1 LSYSIADAQSSAV
14 QSPPLRLGDTGT
26 AAPLLDVRDLRLVFD
41 TYRGTVDALE
51 GVTFS
56 AMAGE
61 AVGII
66 GETGCGKSA
75 TARAVMGFIDPPARV
90 VGGEIFL
97 DGRNVLAMSAAELR
111 EMRGRLASF
120 VFQEAKKALNPTATV
135 GSQLI
140 EAAQC
145 ALGVSKSE
153 ARKAAAAALSN
164 VGLAD
169 AERIMKSYSYELS
182 GAMAQRVMIAIA
194 MVGGAKLIVADEPTS
209 ALDVSIQAQILKLLG
224 EIRRR
229 TGSAF
234 LLITHDLGVAA
245 ENCDSVNVMYAGRVV
260 ESGPAATVFARPAH
274 PYTARLL
281 AALPTPGRDRLEA
294 IPGTV
299 PDLVAP
305 PSGCRFSNRCD
316 RATALCSERP
326 ADVEVEP
333 GHRVA
338 CHYPLT
344 RSRIADLEGEA
355 A

>member
-1 LSYSIADAQSSAV
+1 LSYPRLFLQASVAEPGPIAAPSEQ
-14 QSPPLRLGDTGT
+14 
-26 AAPLLDVRDLRLVFD
+26 PLLDVRDLRLVFD
-41 TYRGTVDALE
+41 TYRGTVRALE

-56 AMAGE
+56 ARAGE
-61 AVGII
+61 AVAIV

-75 TARAVMGFIDPPARV
+75 TARAIMGFIDPPARV
-90 VGGEIFL
+90 EGGEIL
-97 DGRNVLAMSAAELR
+97 LAGRNVLTLSANELR
-111 EMRGRLASF
+111 KMRGRSASF
-120 VFQEAKKALNPTATV
+120 VFQEAKKALDPTATV

-145 ALGVSKSE
+145 SLQCSKGE

-169 AERIMKSYSYELS
+169 PERIMNSYSFELS
-182 GAMAQRVMIAIA
+182 GGMAQRVMIAIA
-194 MVGGAKLIVADEPTS
+194 MVGGAQLIVADEPTS

-224 EIRRR
+224 EIRER
-229 TGSAF
+229 TGSAL

-245 ENCDSVNVMYAGRVV
+245 ENCDTINVMYAGRVV
-260 ESGPAATVFARPAH
+260 ESGPVEEVFARPAH

-281 AALPTPGRDRLEA
+281 AALPSPDRDQLEA

-305 PSGCRFSNRCD
+305 PPGCRFSNRCD
-316 RATALCSERP
+316 RATALCSAERP
-326 ADVEVEP
+326 PDALVGP
-333 GHRVA
+333 GHRAA

-344 RSRIADLEGEA
+344 DDVTPHPQGGTA
-355 A
+355 